1 MVICVI
7 YRSRTI
13 SRRYREPLRSH
24 QHTAQVVVRRCCC
37 SSNDDAVAG
46 LSSSSRIHDRFGLRK
61 DGTFRVR
68 RVVIQEENKNIINT
82 HTKVS
87 TVLVS
92 FEKRWLVK
100 SHHVDSPK
108 RQLLSYPPSLSA
120 VMEVSQTLSYETHY
134 QVLHSTAYGEEKKT
148 RKNAV
153 DHKLISGRVLTG

>member
-100 SHHVDSPK
+100 SQHAASIHQ
-108 RQLLSYPPSLSA
+108 RGNFFLTRHLLAQSRKYHRLCL
-120 VMEVSQTLSYETHY
+120 TRLIIRYY
-134 QVLHSTAYGEEKKT
+134 TAQHTEKKKRRVRT
-148 RKNAV
+148 RSITN
-153 DHKLISGRVLTG
+153 